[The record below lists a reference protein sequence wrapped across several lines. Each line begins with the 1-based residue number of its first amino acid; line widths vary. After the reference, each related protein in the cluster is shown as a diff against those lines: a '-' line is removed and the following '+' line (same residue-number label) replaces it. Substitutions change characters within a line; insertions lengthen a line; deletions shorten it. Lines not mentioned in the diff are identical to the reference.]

1 MRLDVDGL
9 LAFVDSEEAEGATT
23 QTLLSVARQ
32 LAAEDRRLR
41 QYIKDVEKDYEAEL
55 RSMGQEL
62 NDLYNEIDRLDRPEP

>member
-1 MRLDVDGL
+1 MDGL